1 MQTLTVN
8 FLIKDSPMAVSILD
22 TGMRFISHSRIWLKE
37 FGITDTDI
45 IGKTYYEVLPA
56 TPNELREIHQHCL
69 KGGASVSKGQKF
81 VHPNGSVQWLRWK
94 INSWKNDDGAIG
106 GLITIVEDITE
117 DKRKEELLSKALNV
131 ARIGGWEFD
140 LISNQLSWTAI
151 TKEIHE
157 VSPDYVPSL
166 EEGINF
172 YRAGE
177 HRDAISELVGEALR
191 SGKPWDTELQ
201 IVTGKGKELW
211 VRAKGEAEM
220 VDNRCV
226 RLFGTLQDIDE
237 KKKTALEYQ
246 KVSERLAIATQ
257 AADIGIWDYDVTQ
270 NKLIWDDFMYKIYG
284 IRKAD
289 FSGEVEAWEASVH
302 PDDKERCQ
310 KEVERALAGEKEFK
324 SEFRVIWPNQEVRF
338 IKAESTVR
346 RDAHGNPLRMIGVNW
361 DITAEKNA
369 EKKLKNLVEIT
380 SAQNESLL
388 NFAHI
393 VSHNLRSHSSNLSM
407 LSGFLS
413 KESRATEKAS
423 LVKLLGDASESLN
436 ETVSHLNEVV
446 QVKTSA
452 QEKLKC
458 VMLYD
463 SIKQVEKN
471 LSVLIKEKGV
481 KRTIKVHKDITI
493 NAIPAYLDSVLLN
506 LFTNSIK
513 YSAPERAPIIKIE
526 AREKR
531 DQVVVTFTDNGLGI
545 DLEKYGK
552 KLFGMYKTFHRHKD
566 ARGIG
571 LFITKNQVEAMN
583 GKIEVAS
590 TVNQGTTFTLYF
602 EKAQILTAP

>member
-1 MQTLTVN
+1 MQTFPIN
-8 FLIKDSPMAVSILD
+8 FLIKDSPTAVSILD
-22 TGMRFISHSRIWLKE
+22 TEMRFICHSQIWLQE
-37 FGITDTDI
+37 FGITDADI
-45 IGKTYYEVLPA
+45 IGKNYYKVLPA
-56 TPNELREIHQHCL
+56 TPDELRKIHRQCL
-69 KGGASVSKGQKF
+69 KGGAHACRGQKF
-81 VHPNGSVQWLRWK
+81 IHPNGSVQWLRWK
-94 INSWKNDDGAIG
+94 INSWKNDDGTVG
-106 GLITIVEDITE
+106 GLIALVEDITE
-117 DKRKEELLSKALNV
+117 DKRKEEMLLKALKV

-140 LISNQLSWTAI
+140 LVSSQLYWTAI

-157 VSPDYVPSL
+157 VPADYVPNL

-172 YRAGE
+172 YKAGE
-177 HRDAISELVGEALR
+177 HRDAIGELVGEALR
-191 SGKPWDTELQ
+191 SGQPWDTELQ
-201 IVTGKGKELW
+201 IVTAKGKELW

-220 VDNRCV
+220 VNGQCV
-226 RLFGTLQDIDE
+226 RLFGTFQDIDE
-237 KKKTALEYQ
+237 KKRTALEYQ

-257 AADIGIWDYDVTQ
+257 AADIGIWDYDVSQ

-310 KEVERALAGEKEFK
+310 KEVEMALAGEKDFK

-346 RDAHGNPLRMIGVNW
+346 RDAQGNPLHMIGVNW

-369 EKKLKNLVEIT
+369 EKKLKNLVDIT

-413 KESRATEKAS
+413 KETRPAEKDN
-423 LVKLLGDASESLN
+423 LVTLLGDASESLN

-458 VMLYD
+458 VSLYD

-481 KRTIKVHKDITI
+481 KRTIKVHKDISI

-513 YSAPERAPIIKIE
+513 YSAPERAPIIKIKAE
-526 AREKR
+526 EKNDR
-531 DQVVVTFTDNGLGI
+531 VVVTFTDNGLGI

-583 GKIEVAS
+583 GKIEVVS
-590 TVNQGTTFTLYF
+590 TVNVGTTFTLYF
-602 EKAQILTAP
+602 EKAQILAAL